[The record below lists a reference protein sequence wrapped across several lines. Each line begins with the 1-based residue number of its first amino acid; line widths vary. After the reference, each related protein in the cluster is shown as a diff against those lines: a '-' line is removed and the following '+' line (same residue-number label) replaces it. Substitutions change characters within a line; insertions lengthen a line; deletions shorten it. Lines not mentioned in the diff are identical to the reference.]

1 MLLRL
6 HIRNYA
12 LIEALDLHFSD
23 QLTIITGETGAGKS
37 IVLGALGLVMGERAD
52 TRVLY
57 NESEKCVVEARFDV
71 GGYDLAGFFREH
83 ELDYDKE
90 VIIRR
95 ELTPN
100 GKSRAFVNDTPVNNT
115 VLKRLTESLIDLHQ
129 QFDTLDIHQVNFQ
142 LRMIDALAD
151 NAGLLQAYVRDY
163 RDYNES
169 IRALNALMQQ
179 RDSGAKEQSYL
190 QFQLEELRGA
200 NLVSGEQIAL
210 EEEQLTLANAED
222 IRRVYGEAFMLL
234 DGAENSLIGQ
244 LQAIAR
250 AWGATRK
257 VSAALQ
263 DLSDRLEGVVT
274 ELKELAVDSERVSE
288 AAEYQPQRLA
298 VVQERLDQLYRLQQ
312 KHGLTDAEAL
322 LSLQAGLEAQLAG
335 YGNLDD
341 SIAAEEIRMRALEA
355 SLREQAAV
363 LGKRRR
369 AVAGPFESAVEEKL
383 VQLAM
388 PHARLKID
396 IRETAKP
403 GPTGMDEVAFLFAS
417 NPGSRFLPIRDVA
430 SGGELSRLTL
440 CAKSLVA
447 DAIPLP
453 TLIFDEIDAGISGD
467 VSLRMGYL
475 LRELSARHQVI
486 CITHT
491 PQVAA
496 RAVLHYFVYKQVD
509 GDRTVTKV
517 RLLSPEERIR
527 SIAVMLSSN
536 PPSEAALRT
545 AAELIQSGV

>member
-71 GGYDLAGFFREH
+71 AGYDLTDFFREH

-115 VLKRLTESLIDLHQ
+115 VLKRLSESLIDLHQ

-288 AAEYQPQRLA
+288 SAEYQPQRLA

>member
-71 GGYDLAGFFREH
+71 AGYDLADFFREH

-115 VLKRLTESLIDLHQ
+115 VLKRLSESLIDLHQ

-288 AAEYQPQRLA
+288 SAEYQPQRLA

>member
-1 MLLRL
+1 MLQRL

-12 LIEALDLHFSD
+12 LIEELDLHFSD

-37 IVLGALGLVMGERAD
+37 ILLGALGLVMGERAD

-57 NESEKCVVEARFDV
+57 NESEKCVVEARFDIS
-71 GGYDLAGFFREH
+71 GYDMADFFQEQ

-100 GKSRAFVNDTPVNNT
+100 GKSRAFVNDTPVNNA
-115 VLKRLTESLIDLHQ
+115 VLKRLAENLIDLHQ

-151 NAGLLQAYVRDY
+151 NAGLLQAYARDY
-163 RDYNES
+163 RAYNDAV
-169 IRALNALMQQ
+169 RALNALNQQ
-179 RDSGAKEQSYL
+179 RDSGTKEQSYL
-190 QFQLEELRGA
+190 QFQLDELLAAG
-200 NLVSGEQIAL
+200 LVPGEQTAL
-210 EEEQLTLANAED
+210 EEEQMALVHAED
-222 IRRVYGEAFMLL
+222 IRRVYGEAFMAL
-234 DGAENSLIGQ
+234 DASENSLIGQ

-250 AWGATRK
+250 SWGSTRK
-257 VSAALQ
+257 VSPALEE
-263 DLSDRLEGVVT
+263 LSARIEGVIT
-274 ELKELAVDSERVSE
+274 ELKELALDAERVSE
-288 AAEYQPQRLA
+288 SAEHEPRRLA
-298 VVQERLDQLYRLQQ
+298 AVQERLDQLYRLQQ
-312 KHGLTDAEAL
+312 KHGLVDAEAL
-322 LSLQAGLEAQLAG
+322 LSLQASLGAQLEG
-335 YGNLDD
+335 YGNLDEA
-341 SIAAEEIRMRALEA
+341 IAAEEVRMRALEA
-355 SLREQAAV
+355 SLREQAAA
-363 LGKRRR
+363 LGTRRR
-369 AVAGPFESAVEEKL
+369 AVAGPFELAVQEKL
-383 VQLAM
+383 LQVAM

-396 IRETAKP
+396 IRETANP
-403 GPTGMDEVAFLFAS
+403 GPMGMDEVAFLFAS

-467 VSLRMGYL
+467 VSLRMGHL
-475 LRELSARHQVI
+475 LRELSSRHQVI

-509 GDRTVTKV
+509 GARTVTKV
-517 RLLSPEERIR
+517 RLLNAEERIR

-545 AAELIQSGV
+545 AAELIQPD